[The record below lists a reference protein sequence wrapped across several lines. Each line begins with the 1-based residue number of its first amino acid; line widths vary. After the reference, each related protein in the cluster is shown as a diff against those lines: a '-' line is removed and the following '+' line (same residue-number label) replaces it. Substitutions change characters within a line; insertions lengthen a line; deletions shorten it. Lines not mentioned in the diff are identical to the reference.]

1 MDISWANFGHISK
14 LKPWSAQKAL
24 TSWQF
29 GNLALL
35 SSQKEWD
42 KKKDEEK
49 KEEEKKEEEKKEEKM
64 LP

>member
-1 MDISWANFGHISK
+1 MGKFWAY
-14 LKPWSAQKAL
+14 LEVEAL
-24 TSWQF
+24 ERPESLAILAV

-49 KEEEKKEEEKKEEKM
+49 KEEKEEKEEKEKI

>member
-1 MDISWANFGHISK
+1 M
-14 LKPWSAQKAL
+14 KPWSAQKAL

-49 KEEEKKEEEKKEEKM
+49 KEEKEEKEKI